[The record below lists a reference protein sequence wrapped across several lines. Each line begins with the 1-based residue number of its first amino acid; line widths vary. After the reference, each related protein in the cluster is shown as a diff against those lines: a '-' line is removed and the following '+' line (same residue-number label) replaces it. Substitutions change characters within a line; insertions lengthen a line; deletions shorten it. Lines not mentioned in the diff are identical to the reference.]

1 MSEFLLLPQ
10 CFNALNSWTSTVQRA
25 KERVRF
31 NVYGSEILY
40 YLVYQEL
47 SEGKAS
53 EELVG
58 SSHFSYF
65 FLDDSPCLQGQG
77 VELTASC
84 RLWVW
89 FLLSYTVYPLS
100 LVLSL
105 KGQSDA

>member
-1 MSEFLLLPQ
+1 M
-10 CFNALNSWTSTVQRA
+10 
-25 KERVRF
+25 
-31 NVYGSEILY
+31 YGSEILY

-47 SEGKAS
+47 SEGEAS

-58 SSHFSYF
+58 SSHLSYF
-65 FLDDSPCLQGQG
+65 FLDDNLCLQGQG
-77 VELTASC
+77 VEPKASC

-89 FLLSYTVYPLS
+89 FLLSYTVYLLS